1 MTSKD
6 KSDPT
11 TTQRAVTR
19 GGESPR
25 ALGHGSLHGS
35 LAGASLPELAAE
47 ENADGEDEDH
57 ETHGHRGHRRPQ
69 LAAAG
74 LVPGEALC
82 GEQSRGMSRPTH
94 AYITSHHI
102 TSQTQ

>member
-1 MTSKD
+1 M
-6 KSDPT
+6 
-11 TTQRAVTR
+11 VTGR
-19 GGESPR
+19 
-25 ALGHGSLHGS
+25 GSLHGS